1 MQGNKM
7 IPCVVGMNKHGC
19 AIRHPQKAGL
29 TFGIVWGD
37 NGGNME
43 GTLQEETTNAV
54 RLFLVAR
61 PPPKYLQFDFIPSII
76 ILFGKH
82 NAIGFPEE
90 L

>member
-54 RLFLVAR
+54 RLFLLARRTVTWHNRLAMGPLASVAS
-61 PPPKYLQFDFIPSII
+61 PS
-76 ILFGKH
+76 H
-82 NAIGFPEE
+82 
-90 L
+90 